1 MMQDRDAIVVL
12 RQFDTGIDANI
23 AKSKLDAFDIP
34 CFLTEENMASL
45 YQQALGIRVRLHVF
59 EKDRENAHRIL
70 FETEVRDN
78 VETFCP
84 NCNSTSLERDF
95 PKKFSDEFPGALKV
109 MFFGIFM
116 PEKKIFRCL
125 QCNHEF

>member
-1 MMQDRDAIVVL
+1 MMQDRDPIVVL
-12 RQFDTGIDANI
+12 RQFDSGIDANI
-23 AKSKLDAFDIP
+23 AKSKLDANDIP

-59 EKDRENAHRIL
+59 EKDKEAAYRIL
-70 FETEVRDN
+70 FEMVGNDNPEV
-78 VETFCP
+78 VCP
-84 NCNSTSLERDF
+84 RCNSHSIERDF
-95 PKKFSDEFPGALKV
+95 PQKFSEEIPGALTV

-125 QCNHEF
+125 SCNHEF

>member
-12 RQFDTGIDANI
+12 RQFDSGIDANI
-23 AKSKLDAFDIP
+23 AKSKLDANDIP

-45 YQQALGIRVRLHVF
+45 YQRALGIRVRLHVF
-59 EKDRENAHRIL
+59 EKDKETAHRIL
-70 FETEVRDN
+70 FETVANDN
-78 VETFCP
+78 PELVCP
-84 NCNSTSLERDF
+84 LCYSHSIERDF
-95 PKKFSDEFPGALKV
+95 PKKFSEELPGALKV

-125 QCNHEF
+125 VCNHEF